1 MTTFLETYEK
11 NSIGGLDMGRDF
23 IKSKIL
29 FILMIFLASC
39 GQQGTEKPTERTE
52 RAAILPTSGDYT
64 FVRYVEDKEQ
74 STYRILY
81 SLVPDSEIVQSK
93 LVQTLD
99 STEIAE
105 SNNFYVEKEDG
116 IYGYLVVQETFPLDW
131 SASDIE
137 EYPTTKIMSLP
148 PKEGDTWTQVIE
160 QVGITVSYEITSTNE
175 TVETPVKEFQNVI
188 VTSFEEKD
196 ANGEVSRTGRS
207 YFVPE
212 LGWIKQESEDEY
224 LQEVHELTEINEE

>member
-1 MTTFLETYEK
+1 MGSNFLKT
-11 NSIGGLDMGRDF
+11 ITL
-23 IKSKIL
+23 L
-29 FILMIFLASC
+29 ILMIVMVSC
-39 GQQGTEKPTERTE
+39 GQQGKEKPIPNEKTV
-52 RAAILPTSGDYT
+52 ILPTDGDFT

-74 STYRILY
+74 STYRVLY
-81 SLVPDSEIVQSK
+81 SAVPDSEIVQSK

-99 STEIAE
+99 STDIAE

-137 EYPTTKIMSLP
+137 KYPTTKIMTLP
-148 PKEGDTWTQVIE
+148 PNEGDTWTEVLE
-160 QVGITVSYEITSTNE
+160 QVGITVSYEITSINE
-175 TVETPVKEFQNVI
+175 TVETPVKEFHNVI

-196 ANGEVSRTGRS
+196 ANGEISRTGKS

-212 LGWIKQESEDEY
+212 FGWIKHETEDEY
-224 LQEVHELTEINEE
+224 LQEFHELTEINEQ

>member
-1 MTTFLETYEK
+1 
-11 NSIGGLDMGRDF
+11 MGREF
-23 IKSKIL
+23 IKTKIL
-29 FILMIFLASC
+29 LILMIFLVSC
-39 GQQGTEKPTERTE
+39 GQQGTEKPIEKAT
-52 RAAILPTSGDYT
+52 ILPTSGDYT

-81 SLVPDSEIVQSK
+81 SVVPDSEIVQSK

-116 IYGYLVVQETFPLDW
+116 IYGYLVVQETFPLYW

-137 EYPTTKIMSLP
+137 GYPTTKIMSLP
-148 PKEGDTWTQVIE
+148 PTEGDTWTQVIE

-175 TVETPVKEFQNVI
+175 TVETPGKEFHNVI
-188 VTSFEEKD
+188 VTSFEERD
-196 ANGEVSRTGRS
+196 ANGEVSRTGKS

-212 LGWIKQESEDEY
+212 FGWIKQESEDEY

>member
-1 MTTFLETYEK
+1 
-11 NSIGGLDMGRDF
+11 MGREF
-23 IKSKIL
+23 IKTKIL

-39 GQQGTEKPTERTE
+39 GQQGTEKPTEE
-52 RAAILPTSGDYT
+52 KAAILPTSGDYT

-74 STYRILY
+74 STYRVLY
-81 SLVPDSEIVQSK
+81 SVVPDSEIVQSK

-137 EYPTTKIMSLP
+137 EYPTTKIMALP
-148 PKEGDTWTQVIE
+148 PTEGDTWTQVIE

-175 TVETPVKEFQNVI
+175 TVETPVKEFHNVI

-196 ANGEVSRTGRS
+196 ANGEISRTGKS

-212 LGWIKQESEDEY
+212 FGWIKQESEDEY
-224 LQEVHELTEINEE
+224 LQEVHELTEINEQ